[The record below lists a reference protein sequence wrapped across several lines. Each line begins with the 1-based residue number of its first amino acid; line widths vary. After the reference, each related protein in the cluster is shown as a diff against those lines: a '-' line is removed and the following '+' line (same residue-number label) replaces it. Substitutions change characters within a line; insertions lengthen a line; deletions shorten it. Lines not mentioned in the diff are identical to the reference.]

1 MLRKFIPSTLIGRS
15 IIIIFVPIIVL
26 VLITAL
32 VFYQTSW
39 NIISKRLAESVVADI
54 NVLVKLIDDNLEVY
68 AKEIANDDF
77 KMKINI
83 TDNAI
88 LDPLLM
94 KVNRGILSKR
104 LEQSLSNLDKP
115 FIYDLSDL
123 ESGALIIIQ
132 LEEKLL
138 VINVDKDRI
147 YSETAFVFL
156 LWMIFASLIL
166 LFMSYFL
173 MSRQLKPLKRLA
185 IIAETFGRGLDAPE
199 IKSAGA
205 YEIRQTS
212 QAFNQMR
219 TRIKRFLKQRTDM
232 LAGVSHDLRTPLTRM
247 KLQLSLLKDNKAK
260 SELELDINEMT
271 AMLDS
276 YVSFVKTESPETIEN
291 IEINDIIKDCI
302 KSINKNEYEIFLEE
316 KDLIQ
321 TSGRPL
327 QLKRAFQNIID
338 NSKRY
343 ADKIKLVI
351 FLDKEGC
358 NIEIHDNGSGI
369 PKEKYEDVFKPFFT
383 LDPSRNNLKGE
394 SGLGLTI
401 TRDIIRSHGG
411 EIKLDKSDLGGLKL
425 SVFLPI

>member
-156 LWMIFASLIL
+156 LWMILLLRQIFFLLTQVAYPANHKQLIHILFA
-166 LFMSYFL
+166 
-173 MSRQLKPLKRLA
+173 K
-185 IIAETFGRGLDAPE
+185 D
-199 IKSAGA
+199 
-205 YEIRQTS
+205 
-212 QAFNQMR
+212 FNQR
-219 TRIKRFLKQRTDM
+219 
-232 LAGVSHDLRTPLTRM
+232 
-247 KLQLSLLKDNKAK
+247 
-260 SELELDINEMT
+260 
-271 AMLDS
+271 
-276 YVSFVKTESPETIEN
+276 
-291 IEINDIIKDCI
+291 
-302 KSINKNEYEIFLEE
+302 
-316 KDLIQ
+316 
-321 TSGRPL
+321 
-327 QLKRAFQNIID
+327 
-338 NSKRY
+338 
-343 ADKIKLVI
+343 LV
-351 FLDKEGC
+351 
-358 NIEIHDNGSGI
+358 
-369 PKEKYEDVFKPFFT
+369 PA
-383 LDPSRNNLKGE
+383 
-394 SGLGLTI
+394 
-401 TRDIIRSHGG
+401 
-411 EIKLDKSDLGGLKL
+411 
-425 SVFLPI
+425 